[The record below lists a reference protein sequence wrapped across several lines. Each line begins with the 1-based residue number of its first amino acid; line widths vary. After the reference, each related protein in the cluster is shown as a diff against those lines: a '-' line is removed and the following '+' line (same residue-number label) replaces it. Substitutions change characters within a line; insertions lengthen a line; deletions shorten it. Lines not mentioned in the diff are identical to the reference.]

1 MNDFLARLQN
11 GGLLFDGSMGA
22 LIEARGV
29 TTNCPALLNAENPA
43 LIRAIHQDYRR
54 RRGGRFHRQHVWR
67 EPHQAA
73 RAGAGKPAR

>member
-29 TTNCPALLNAENPA
+29 TTNCPALLNAENPRHPPG
-43 LIRAIHQDYRR
+43 LPR

-67 EPHQAA
+67 ESHQAA